1 MSFRNFLWATH
12 TVFLIIFSLVA
23 CGGESDY
30 NYDYD
35 DAYYEIEGTILTIVD
50 SQSFLLDDILVIHGP
65 STRFEYGDASD
76 LAVGRRVEVEGT
88 RISSGTVVAREIEF
102 EDWYYDDAH
111 YEIEGTILTIVDSQS
126 FLLDDILV
134 IHGPSTRFE
143 YGDASDLAVGRRV
156 EVEGTRI
163 SSGTVVAREIEFE
176 YWY

>member
-1 MSFRNFLWATH
+1 MPFRNFLWATH
-12 TVFLIIFSLVA
+12 IVFLIILSLVA

-50 SQSFLLDDILVIHGP
+50 SQSFLLGDVLVIHGP
-65 STRFEYGDASD
+65 STRFGS
-76 LAVGRRVEVEGT
+76 
-88 RISSGTVVAREIEF
+88 
-102 EDWYYDDAH
+102 
-111 YEIEGTILTIVDSQS
+111 
-126 FLLDDILV
+126 
-134 IHGPSTRFE
+134 
-143 YGDASDLAVGRRV
+143 GDASDLAVGRRV

>member
-1 MSFRNFLWATH
+1 MSSRNFLWATH
-12 TVFLIIFSLVA
+12 IVFLIIFSLVA

-30 NYDYD
+30 SYDYD
-35 DAYYEIEGTILTIVD
+35 DAYYEVEGTILTIVD

-65 STRFEYGDASD
+65 STRFGSGDASD

-126 FLLDDILV
+126 FLLDDTLV